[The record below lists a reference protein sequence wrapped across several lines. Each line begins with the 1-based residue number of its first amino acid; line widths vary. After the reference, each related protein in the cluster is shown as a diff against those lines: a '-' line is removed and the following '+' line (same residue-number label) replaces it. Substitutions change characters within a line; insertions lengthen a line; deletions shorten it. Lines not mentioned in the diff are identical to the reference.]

1 MPRRTFSD
9 RRRGL
14 SSISVDLSPMFESRP
29 FRSLI
34 TGQIASLIGTQM
46 RYVAMA
52 WQIFLLTGSSAAVG
66 LLGLAEV
73 IPMIVVSILAGPM
86 ADIRDRK
93 KIMFWSQAALMVVS
107 ATLAVVALADRPAL
121 WTLYGLTALGAAF
134 DALDKPARNAVIP
147 NLVGPDKIA
156 PAIALKQISFQVS
169 LIVGPAL
176 GGLAVAGFSL
186 SVVYAID
193 AATFI
198 VALLSLRALPAFEP
212 RGERGPALTL
222 LREGLRFSIGRPLI
236 RSVFLVDLTAMIF
249 GMPRAVFPAL
259 ARGFGIGAGGL
270 GVLYSAPAVGA
281 LIGASLSGWVGR
293 IGRHGAAIFIA
304 AAVWGASIAAAGIF
318 GMSFVP
324 LLAFLALA
332 GAADVFSAVFRG
344 TLVQEATPDELRG
357 RVTAVNTL
365 VVTGGPRV
373 GDIEAGFAA
382 SLFGARGSVIA
393 GGVACL
399 IGTGALFFTSP
410 ELRNYARKIS
420 RRPDHKHYGGEV

>member
-1 MPRRTFSD
+1 
-9 RRRGL
+9 
-14 SSISVDLSPMFESRP
+14 MFESRP

-73 IPMIVVSILAGPM
+73 IPMIVVSIIAGPM

-147 NLVGPDKIA
+147 SLVGPDKIA

-212 RGERGPALTL
+212 GGERGPALTL

-270 GVLYSAPAVGA
+270 GVLYSAPAIGA

-293 IGRHGAAIFIA
+293 IGRHGAAIFIS

-318 GMSFVP
+318 GKSFVP
-324 LLAFLALA
+324 LLAFLAFA

-344 TLVQEATPDELRG
+344 TLVQEATPDGLRG
-357 RVTAVNTL
+357 RVTAVNSL

-382 SLFGARGSVIA
+382 SFFGARGSVIA

-420 RRPDHKHYGGEV
+420 RQPDHRHDGGEV